1 MSVEIPTPGQP
12 DPAELAAPAVAA
24 AAVPRRPSLWR
35 HPDFMKLWSAQTI
48 SLLGDEMTGLAV
60 PLIAIL
66 LLHASAFEMGVLG
79 TLLFL
84 PFILLTLPAG
94 AWVDRMRR
102 RPILIAADLGR
113 AAILLS
119 IPIAYALGLLTL
131 LQLYVAAFLVGGLQ
145 VFFDVAYQS
154 YLPVVV
160 ERDQLVEGNAKLE
173 ISRSAAALP
182 GPGVAGLLISV
193 VSAPFAIIVDAIS
206 FLGSATLLG
215 LIRRP
220 ESKPERQVDA
230 VTGKHESMRTE
241 ITEGLRYVLGHPYL
255 RNIAACTGTLN
266 LFGNLAGV
274 ILLLYA
280 VRQLHM
286 QPAVIGIIFAIGNI
300 GTLMAAFA
308 TERITRRLGL
318 GRTIVIS
325 ALLSGP
331 AALLVA
337 VAPRD
342 NAFPFLVASF
352 ILVSLTNVTYNVNQV
367 SLRQAITPERMQGRM
382 NATMRF
388 IVWGTIPVGSIIG
401 GFLGDAIGLQPTL
414 WVGAIGSFLGFL
426 PILLSPVRTLQRIP
440 EPEAA

>member
-12 DPAELAAPAVAA
+12 DPAELAAPGAAATDVAA
-24 AAVPRRPSLWR
+24 AAAPRRPSLWR

-66 LLHASAFEMGVLG
+66 ILRASAFEMGVLG

-94 AWVDRMRR
+94 AWVDRLRR
-102 RPILIAADLGR
+102 RPILITADLGR

-119 IPIAYALGLLTL
+119 IPIAYALGVLSL
-131 LQLYVAAFLVGGLQ
+131 LQLYIAAFGVGCLQ

-193 VSAPFAIIVDAIS
+193 VSAPFVIIVDAIS
-206 FLGSATLLG
+206 FIGSATLLG

-220 ESKPERQVDA
+220 ESKPERA
-230 VTGKHESMRTE
+230 VEVLTGKHESMRTE
-241 ITEGLRYVLGHPYL
+241 ITEGIRYVLRHPYL

-266 LFGNLAGV
+266 LFGNIAGV

-286 QPAVIGIIFAIGNI
+286 QAAVIGLIFAIGNI
-300 GTLMAAFA
+300 GTLVAAFS
-308 TERITRRLGL
+308 TERITRGWGWDGPSSSVRSSRAPPRCSSRSRQ
-318 GRTIVIS
+318 RTTPSPSWSPRSSSS
-325 ALLSGP
+325 A
-331 AALLVA
+331 
-337 VAPRD
+337 
-342 NAFPFLVASF
+342 
-352 ILVSLTNVTYNVNQV
+352 
-367 SLRQAITPERMQGRM
+367 
-382 NATMRF
+382 
-388 IVWGTIPVGSIIG
+388 
-401 GFLGDAIGLQPTL
+401 
-414 WVGAIGSFLGFL
+414 
-426 PILLSPVRTLQRIP
+426 
-440 EPEAA
+440 

>member
-1 MSVEIPTPGQP
+1 MSVEIPMPGEP
-12 DPAELAAPAVAA
+12 DPAELAAAA
-24 AAVPRRPSLWR
+24 AAPRRRSLWR

-66 LLHASAFEMGVLG
+66 ILHATAFEMGVLG

-94 AWVDRMRR
+94 AWVDRLRR
-102 RPILIAADLGR
+102 RPILITADLGR

-119 IPIAYALGLLTL
+119 IPIAYALGVLTL
-131 LQLYVAAFLVGGLQ
+131 LQLYIAAFGVGCLQ

-160 ERDQLVEGNAKLE
+160 GRDQLVEGNAKLE

-220 ESKPERQVDA
+220 EAKPERHVDA
-230 VTGKHESMRTE
+230 ATGKHESMRTE
-241 ITEGLRYVLGHPYL
+241 ISEGLRYVLGHPYL

-266 LFGNLAGV
+266 LFGNIAGV

-280 VRQLHM
+280 VRELNM
-286 QPAVIGIIFAIGNI
+286 QPAVIGLIFAIGNI
-300 GTLMAAFA
+300 GTLVAAVS
-308 TERITRRLGL
+308 TERITRWLRLGP
-318 GRTIVIS
+318 TIIIS

-331 AALLVA
+331 AAVLVA
-337 VAPRD
+337 VAPKE

-352 ILVSLTNVTYNVNQV
+352 ILISLTNVTYNVNQV
-367 SLRQAITPERMQGRM
+367 SLRHPKRMQGRM

-426 PILLSPVRTLQRIP
+426 PILFSPVRSLQRIP
-440 EPEAA
+440 EAEPA

>member
-1 MSVEIPTPGQP
+1 MSVEIPTPGEP
-12 DPAELAAPAVAA
+12 DAAELASAA
-24 AAVPRRPSLWR
+24 QPRRSSLWR

-84 PFILLTLPAG
+84 PFILFTLPAG

-119 IPIAYALGLLTL
+119 IPIAYALGVLTL
-131 LQLYVAAFLVGGLQ
+131 LQVFVASFLIGTLQ

-182 GPGVAGLLISV
+182 GPGVAGLLISF

-206 FLGSATLLG
+206 FVGSATLLG

-220 ESKPERQVDA
+220 EATPERQVNA
-230 VTGKHESMRTE
+230 ETGKHDSMRTE
-241 ITEGLRYVLGHPYL
+241 ITDGLR
-255 RNIAACTGTLN
+255 
-266 LFGNLAGV
+266 
-274 ILLLYA
+274 
-280 VRQLHM
+280 
-286 QPAVIGIIFAIGNI
+286 
-300 GTLMAAFA
+300 
-308 TERITRRLGL
+308 
-318 GRTIVIS
+318 
-325 ALLSGP
+325 
-331 AALLVA
+331 
-337 VAPRD
+337 
-342 NAFPFLVASF
+342 
-352 ILVSLTNVTYNVNQV
+352 
-367 SLRQAITPERMQGRM
+367 
-382 NATMRF
+382 
-388 IVWGTIPVGSIIG
+388 
-401 GFLGDAIGLQPTL
+401 
-414 WVGAIGSFLGFL
+414 
-426 PILLSPVRTLQRIP
+426 
-440 EPEAA
+440 

>member
-1 MSVEIPTPGQP
+1 MSVEIPMPGEP
-12 DPAELAAPAVAA
+12 DPAELAAAA
-24 AAVPRRPSLWR
+24 AAPRRPSLWR
-35 HPDFMKLWSAQTI
+35 HRDFMKLWSAQTI

-66 LLHASAFEMGVLG
+66 ILHASAFEMGVLG

-94 AWVDRMRR
+94 AWVDRLRR
-102 RPILIAADLGR
+102 RPILISADLGR

-119 IPIAYALGLLTL
+119 IPIAYVLGALTL
-131 LQLYVAAFLVGGLQ
+131 LQLYIAAFLVGCLQ

-160 ERDQLVEGNAKLE
+160 EREQLVEGNAKLE

-206 FLGSATLLG
+206 FLGSATLLF

-220 ESKPERQVDA
+220 ESKPERVVDA
-230 VTGKHESMRTE
+230 VTGKHDSMRTE

-266 LFGNLAGV
+266 LFGNIAGV

-280 VRQLHM
+280 VRELHM
-286 QPAVIGIIFAIGNI
+286 TPAVIGIIFAIGNV
-300 GTLMAAFA
+300 GTLIAAVS
-308 TERITRRLGL
+308 TERITRWLRLGP
-318 GRTIVIS
+318 TIVIS

-331 AALLVA
+331 AAVLVA
-337 VAPRD
+337 IAPRD
-342 NAFPFLVASF
+342 NPFPFLLLSF

-401 GFLGDAIGLQPTL
+401 GFLGDRIGLQPTL

-426 PILLSPVRTLQRIP
+426 PVLFSPVRALQRIP
-440 EPEAA
+440 EPEAAAA